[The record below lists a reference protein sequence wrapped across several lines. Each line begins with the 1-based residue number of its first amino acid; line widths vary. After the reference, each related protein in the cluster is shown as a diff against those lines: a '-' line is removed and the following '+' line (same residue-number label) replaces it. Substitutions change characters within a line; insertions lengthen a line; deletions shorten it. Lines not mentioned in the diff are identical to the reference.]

1 MGFLHRFRSA
11 SQTTASSHPV
21 GAEASDENS
30 MRMIDEGN
38 ALESAGKID
47 EAMQCYETA
56 CRLTPNLA
64 RAYLNRGNIYLLQ
77 GNTDGAV
84 DAYRTAILKDPDY
97 SSAHFN
103 LGNAY
108 LQSGDPKQ
116 AQTAYEKAIGL
127 KPDFTDAYV
136 ALGCA
141 QEDNGNLDKAL
152 ENYRKALEL
161 NPDYA
166 EVHYNLGNAL
176 KASGLHDEAVKSYRR
191 ALEINPDY
199 FEALVSLT
207 NTLVADGKFVELVAS
222 IRLLLEKRP
231 DSAEVHNNL
240 GIALKAAGQL
250 DEAMASH
257 CKALALK
264 PDFADAHLNI
274 GQCLQAQGKHQDAIV
289 SYRKAIEINP
299 ELIDAYSVLGNA
311 LIDLQPDEAAVV
323 FQNALEIRPDLA
335 GTHRNLGYVLLRLG
349 QLDAAKVCFL
359 KALEI
364 EPDSTGN
371 HNNLGGVLNN
381 LGQLDSAIVSYRKA
395 LEIDPDNYQAL
406 CNLGM
411 TLQQAGRLEEA
422 LNCLHSALEIKPD
435 YVEAE
440 INLLTTYAG
449 LGQLDKALP
458 CLRRAMNFMPENSDA
473 HSTLLFLHNY
483 LDEESAYE
491 LLEEAKR
498 YGNLVAQKACRPYTT
513 WNNVLNPDRCLR
525 IGLVS
530 GDFRKHPVGF
540 FLEGVLSAL
549 KDNAADR
556 LTLFAYSN
564 SFHNDAL
571 TEKFKTTCD
580 NWHSLLGISDESVC
594 ERIREDGIDIL
605 IDVSGHTL
613 YSRLPM
619 FAWKPAPVQVTWLG
633 YFATTGVAAIDYL
646 LADPWTL
653 PESEEVNF
661 TEKIIR
667 LPETRLCFT
676 PPEDLV
682 KIESL
687 PALSNGYITFG
698 CFNTLPKMNDAVV
711 ELWSKVLKA
720 IPNSKLFLMAIQ
732 FREASV
738 QQETTKR
745 FLDHGIDGER
755 LILKGGVPR
764 GDYLATYNQI
774 DIALDPFPYCGG
786 TTSTEALWMGVPVL
800 TLAGEHFLSRQ
811 GVGLLMN
818 AGLSEWVA
826 TDRDDYLNK
835 AVAHAGDLQTLA
847 SLRERMR
854 DQVLAS
860 PIFDAPRFANHFEAA
875 LRSIWRDWCKQQ
887 AARH

>member
-1 MGFLHRFRSA
+1 MGFLDRFRSA
-11 SQTTASSHPV
+11 RKTTADNQAPEP
-21 GAEASDENS
+21 EASDENS
-30 MRMIDEGN
+30 IRLILEGN
-38 ALESAGKID
+38 ALESEGKLD
-47 EAMQCYETA
+47 EAMQCYEA
-56 CRLTPNLA
+56 ASRQTPELA
-64 RAYLNRGNIYLLQ
+64 RAHLNRGNIYLLH
-77 GNTDGAV
+77 GNTAGAV
-84 DAYRTAILKDPDY
+84 DAYQTAILKDPDY

-108 LQSGDPKQ
+108 LQSGDLKQ
-116 AQTAYEKAIGL
+116 AQIAYEKAIDL

-141 QEDNGNLDKAL
+141 QEDIGNLDKAL
-152 ENYRKALEL
+152 ESYRKALEL

-176 KASGLHDEAVKSYRR
+176 KASGQHDEAVKSYHR

-207 NTLVADGKFVELVAS
+207 NTLVADGKFVELAAS

-231 DSAEVHNNL
+231 DSGEVHNNL

-257 CKALALK
+257 RKALALK

-274 GQCLQAQGKHQDAIV
+274 GKCLQAQGNHQDAMA
-289 SYRKAIEINP
+289 SYRKAIDINP
-299 ELIDAYSVLGNA
+299 ELIDAYSLLGNA
-311 LIDLQPDEAAVV
+311 LIDLRQPDQAATV
-323 FQNALEIRPDLA
+323 FRHALDIRPDLA
-335 GTHRNLGYVLLRLG
+335 GTHCNLGNALLKLG
-349 QLDAAKVCFL
+349 QLDAAKACFL

-381 LGQLDSAIVSYRKA
+381 LGQLDSAIVSYRNA
-395 LEIDPDNYQAL
+395 LEIDPNNYQAL
-406 CNLGM
+406 SNLGI

-422 LNCLHSALEIKPD
+422 LDCLHSALKIKPD
-435 YVEAE
+435 YADAE
-440 INLLTTYAG
+440 INLSTTYAS

-458 CLRRAMNFMPENSDA
+458 CLRRAMNFMPENSEA

-483 LDEESAYE
+483 LDDESGSE

-498 YGNLVAQKACRPYTT
+498 YGDLVAQKACRPYTT
-513 WNNVLNPDRCLR
+513 WNNLPNPDRCLR

-540 FLEGVLSAL
+540 FLEGVLSSL
-549 KDNAADR
+549 KENAADR

-564 SFHNDAL
+564 SFHNDPL
-571 TEKFKTTCD
+571 TEKFKTICD
-580 NWHSLLGISDESVC
+580 NWHSVLGIGDESVC

-613 YSRLPM
+613 YNRLPM

-633 YFATTGVAAIDYL
+633 YFATTGVASIDYL

-682 KIESL
+682 EIASL
-687 PALSNGYITFG
+687 PALSKGYITFG

-720 IPNSKLFLMAIQ
+720 VPNGKLFLMANQ
-732 FREASV
+732 LREASV
-738 QQETTKR
+738 QQETTMR
-745 FLDHGIDGER
+745 FLAHGIDGER

-764 GDYLATYNQI
+764 SDYLATYNQI

-786 TTSTEALWMGVPVL
+786 TTTVEALWMGVPVL

-818 AGLSEWVA
+818 AGLPEWVA
-826 TDRDDYLNK
+826 VDHGDYVAR
-835 AVAHAGDLQTLA
+835 AVSHAGDLQTLA
-847 SLRERMR
+847 ALRERLR
-854 DQVLAS
+854 NQVLAS
-860 PIFDAPRFANHFEAA
+860 PIFDAPRFASHFQAA
-875 LRSIWRDWCKQQ
+875 LRSMWRDWCKKQTG
-887 AARH
+887 

>member
-1 MGFLHRFRSA
+1 MGFFDRFRSA
-11 SQTTASSHPV
+11 SKTTASSHPA

-30 MRMIDEGN
+30 MRLIDEGN
-38 ALESAGKID
+38 ALESAGKVD

-56 CRLTPNLA
+56 SRLTPNLA
-64 RAYLNRGNIYLLQ
+64 RAHLNRGNIYLMK
-77 GNTDGAV
+77 GDTDGAV
-84 DAYRTAILKDPDY
+84 DAYRTAISKDPDY

-108 LQSGDPKQ
+108 LQAGNPKQ
-116 AQTAYEKAIGL
+116 AQTAYEKAIAL

-141 QEDNGNLDKAL
+141 QEDIGKQDKAL

-161 NPDYA
+161 NPDYS

-176 KASGLHDEAVKSYRR
+176 KASGLHDEAVESYCR

-207 NTLVADGKFVELVAS
+207 NTLVAAGKFVELVAS

-257 CKALALK
+257 RKALALK

-274 GQCLQAQGKHQDAIV
+274 GRCLQAQGKHRDAIAN
-289 SYRKAIEINP
+289 YRKAIEINP
-299 ELIDAYSVLGNA
+299 ELIEAYSVLGNA
-311 LIDLQPDEAAVV
+311 LIDLRQPDQAATV
-323 FQNALEIRPDLA
+323 FRHALDIRPDLA
-335 GTHRNLGYVLLRLG
+335 GTHCNLGNALLKLG
-349 QLDAAKVCFL
+349 QLDTAKECFL

-381 LGQLDSAIVSYRKA
+381 LGQLDSAIASYRKA
-395 LEIDPDNYQAL
+395 LDIDPDNYQAL
-406 CNLGM
+406 SNLGI

-422 LNCLHSALEIKPD
+422 LDCLHSALEIKPD
-435 YVEAE
+435 YAEAE
-440 INLLTTYAG
+440 INLSTTYAS

-458 CLRRAMNFMPENSDA
+458 CLRRAMNFMPENSEA

-483 LDEESAYE
+483 LDDESASE

-513 WNNVLNPDRCLR
+513 WNNLPNPDRCLR

-540 FLEGVLSAL
+540 FLDGVLSAL
-549 KDNAADR
+549 KDNATDR

-564 SFHNDAL
+564 SFHNDTL

-580 NWHSLLGISDESVC
+580 NWHSVLGIGDESVC
-594 ERIREDGIDIL
+594 KKIREDGIDIL

-682 KIESL
+682 ETASL

-711 ELWSKVLKA
+711 ELWSKVLKVV
-720 IPNSKLFLMAIQ
+720 PNSKLFLMANQ
-732 FREASV
+732 LREASV
-738 QQETTKR
+738 KQETTKR

-774 DIALDPFPYCGG
+774 DICLDPFPYCGG
-786 TTSTEALWMGVPVL
+786 TTTVEALWMGVPVL
-800 TLAGEHFLSRQ
+800 TLGGEHFLSRQ
-811 GVGLLMN
+811 GIGLLMN

-826 TDRDDYLNK
+826 TNRGDYLHR
-835 AVAHAGDLQTLA
+835 AVAHAGDLQKLA
-847 SLRERMR
+847 SLREGMR
-854 DQVLAS
+854 NQVLAS

-875 LRSIWRDWCKQQ
+875 LRSMWRDWCKEQTG
-887 AARH
+887 